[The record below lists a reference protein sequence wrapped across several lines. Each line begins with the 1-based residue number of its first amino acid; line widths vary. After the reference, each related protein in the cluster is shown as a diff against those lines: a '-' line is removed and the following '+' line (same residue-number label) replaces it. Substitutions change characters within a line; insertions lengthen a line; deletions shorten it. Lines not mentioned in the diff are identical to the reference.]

1 MNAHEIYQ
9 LFLTLFFVLGRV
21 VDTEDGAGASG
32 DDQLF
37 LHVDLISCEAIRF
50 SDGILRDIIDD
61 AKAIQGLVGVDFVDL
76 VIADAFNE
84 VLMRG

>member
-1 MNAHEIYQ
+1 MNAQEVYQ

-21 VDTEDGAGASG
+21 VDTEDGASCSW

-37 LHVDLISCEAIRF
+37 LHVDLISCEAVRF

-61 AKAIQGLVGVDFVDL
+61 AEAIQGLVGVDLVDL
-76 VIADAFNE
+76 VIADAFSE
-84 VLMRG
+84 VLMGG